1 MAGRID
7 WNELVAKVAEA
18 FKAAIYNDIYTA
30 FKGIS
35 ATTVGLSNAY
45 VGTGTADA
53 EKILAIVEHTKAALR
68 KCPGAELGDNA
79 KADLYNAGY
88 FGKFYGTPMVAVKNR
103 HKVGTDEFIFDD
115 NTIYVFAG
123 GDKFVK
129 FVREGESY
137 IVETQT
143 GNADMSVEYLY
154 TDKYGVAILV
164 NGKLGKY
171 TITG

>member
-1 MAGRID
+1 MLGIVTRRYKRSIAVSGTHGKTTTTAMLSQILIGSGFD
-7 WNELVAKVAEA
+7 PS
-18 FKAAIYNDIYTA
+18 AII
-30 FKGIS
+30 G
-35 ATTVGLSNAY
+35 
-45 VGTGTADA
+45 
-53 EKILAIVEHTKAALR
+53 
-68 KCPGAELGDNA
+68 
-79 KADLYNAGY
+79 
-88 FGKFYGTPMVAVKNR
+88 GKLP
-103 HKVGTDEFIFDD
+103 FI
-115 NTIYVFAG
+115 G

>member
-1 MAGRID
+1 
-7 WNELVAKVAEA
+7 
-18 FKAAIYNDIYTA
+18 
-30 FKGIS
+30 
-35 ATTVGLSNAY
+35 
-45 VGTGTADA
+45 
-53 EKILAIVEHTKAALR
+53 
-68 KCPGAELGDNA
+68 
-79 KADLYNAGY
+79 
-88 FGKFYGTPMVAVKNR
+88 MVAVKNR

-171 TITG
+171 TITGIRYTFVKRVQEVSVYKYEKTPELFAKLAEFYAQKISD